1 MANLG
6 YPMAGKSPFLGGL
19 PVEHGDI
26 MGYPWLWSAVDWT
39 LFFHSNNLSVKFCC
53 SSWQQRLIKHRKA
66 HNSPFITV
74 YLFKS
79 DWHLVSANER
89 TLALRTIRRRVSS
102 SHLPNS
108 RYISSRWWFLPQKHC
123 SSSAIIPV
131 LDGSWS
137 TTYLTYLALGSPE
150 ASRHRR
156 FFCSDSAALFLRNG
170 RRNDTSKGRMWK
182 TPSDRTGT
190 VLGEFWES
198 SGRVLG
204 EIWDSSGTVREL
216 LMVWPRWFFPKP
228 LSCYGHPTMGL
239 DWWPSR
245 NELMGFNGCW
255 WVNLC

>member
-66 HNSPFITV
+66 RNSQFITV

-89 TLALRTIRRRVSS
+89 TLALRTIRRRVSR
-102 SHLPNS
+102 SHLLNS
-108 RYISSRWWFLPQKHC
+108 RYISSGWWFLPQKHC

-131 LDGSWS
+131 LDGSWEHNVS
-137 TTYLTYLALGSPE
+137 DVSGPGKPWSISP
-150 ASRHRR
+150 SWRR
-156 FFCSDSAALFLRNG
+156 FFCSDSAALFFLRNP

-190 VLGEFWES
+190 VLGQFA
-198 SGRVLG
+198 
-204 EIWDSSGTVREL
+204 
-216 LMVWPRWFFPKP
+216 
-228 LSCYGHPTMGL
+228 
-239 DWWPSR
+239 
-245 NELMGFNGCW
+245 NG
-255 WVNLC
+255 